1 MGFRTAVAAAV
12 FLAVFVPQHAPA
24 GAQGGRAGP
33 GGRRGRAEG
42 PVRRA
47 EVVQGV
53 RSVRGRL
60 RLPPEPRT

>member
-1 MGFRTAVAAAV
+1 MAFRTAVAAAV
-12 FLAVFVPQHAPA
+12 FLAVFALQHAPA
-24 GAQGGRAGP
+24 GAQGGR
-33 GGRRGRAEG
+33 GRRAREA